1 MSKKKRPTDSG
12 GSWMDTYGDMVTLLL
27 TFFIMLYSMSNLDAQ
42 KWTIFVKSI
51 PSIQNQGSENIT
63 INSQMS
69 DTPEVDSK
77 GQEIGQEIAQE
88 ALQAEDVNELYL
100 TIAESLNQAGVKE
113 ATVIRG
119 DDYTYVS
126 FANNVFFGADS
137 SVLTR
142 EGQAVLNTFA
152 KAIAPAAGGIEQVNI
167 MSHTAKV
174 TDNSQINPQI
184 IRKDRILSA
193 MRSAEVCIYL
203 QQQNVIKPEK
213 LVDISYGEYR
223 PIADNSTEEGRIKN
237 RRIEFLLLD
246 NGAKER
252 NLDEYYKDFKSGE
265 YTDTTVV
272 TVGQSQSSSQDGE
285 TVPADTEIP
294 ADAGTADAGAEDA
307 GTVEAG
313 AEDAGT
319 VEAGAEDA
327 GTVDAGAEDA
337 GTAADTGPVEEMQN
351 TSE

>member
-1 MSKKKRPTDSG
+1 MSKKNRPTDSG
-12 GSWMDTYGDMVTLLL
+12 GNWMDTYGDMVTLLL

-51 PSIQNQGSENIT
+51 PNIQNQGSENIT

-77 GQEIGQEIAQE
+77 GQEIGQED
-88 ALQAEDVNELYL
+88 LQAEDVNKLYL

-126 FANNVFFGADS
+126 FANNVFFGANS

-142 EGQAVLNTFA
+142 EGQAVLYTFA

-272 TVGQSQSSSQDGE
+272 TVGQSQGSSQDGE
-285 TVPADTEIP
+285 TVPADTSAADEEITS
-294 ADAGTADAGAEDA
+294 DTGNSAGT
-307 GTVEAG
+307 
-313 AEDAGT
+313 
-319 VEAGAEDA
+319 
-327 GTVDAGAEDA
+327 
-337 GTAADTGPVEEMQN
+337 QN

>member
-1 MSKKKRPTDSG
+1 MSKKNRPTDSG
-12 GSWMDTYGDMVTLLL
+12 GNWMDTYGDMVTLLL

-51 PSIQNQGSENIT
+51 PNIQNQGSENIT

-77 GQEIGQEIAQE
+77 GQEIGQED
-88 ALQAEDVNELYL
+88 LQAEDVNKLYL

-126 FANNVFFGADS
+126 FANNVFFGANS

-142 EGQAVLNTFA
+142 EGQAVLYTFA

-252 NLDEYYKDFKSGE
+252 DLNEYYKEFKSGE
-265 YTDTTVV
+265 YANTTVV
-272 TVGQSQSSSQDGE
+272 TVGESQSSSQGGE
-285 TVPADTEIP
+285 TVPADTDAP
-294 ADAGTADAGAEDA
+294 A
-307 GTVEAG
+307 
-313 AEDAGT
+313 
-319 VEAGAEDA
+319 
-327 GTVDAGAEDA
+327 
-337 GTAADTGPVEEMQN
+337 N
-351 TSE
+351 THFFRCRRCRVCGGNAKYQ

>member
-1 MSKKKRPTDSG
+1 MSKKNRPTDSG

-51 PSIQNQGSENIT
+51 PTMQNQESENIT

-69 DTPEVDSK
+69 DTPDADST
-77 GQEIGQEIAQE
+77 GQEIAQE
-88 ALQAEDVNELYL
+88 DLQTEDINKLYL
-100 TIAESLNQAGVKE
+100 TIAESLNQAGVKD

-126 FANNVFFGADS
+126 FANNVFFGANS
-137 SVLTR
+137 SVLTW
-142 EGQAVLNTFA
+142 EGQEVLYSFA
-152 KAIAPAAGGIEQVNI
+152 KAIAPAAGGIERVNI

-174 TDNSQINPQI
+174 TDNSQINPQT

-203 QQQNVIKPEK
+203 QQQNVIKPKK

-252 NLDEYYKDFKSGE
+252 DLDEYYKEFKSGE
-265 YTDTTVV
+265 YSNTTVV
-272 TVGQSQSSSQDGE
+272 TVGQSQGSSQDGG
-285 TVPADTEIP
+285 TVPADTSAADEEITS
-294 ADAGTADAGAEDA
+294 DTGNSAGT
-307 GTVEAG
+307 
-313 AEDAGT
+313 
-319 VEAGAEDA
+319 
-327 GTVDAGAEDA
+327 
-337 GTAADTGPVEEMQN
+337 QN

>member
-1 MSKKKRPTDSG
+1 MSKKNRPTDSG
-12 GSWMDTYGDMVTLLL
+12 GNWMDTYGDMVTLLL

-77 GQEIGQEIAQE
+77 GQEIGQED
-88 ALQAEDVNELYL
+88 LQAEDVNKLYL

-142 EGQAVLNTFA
+142 EGQAVLYTFA

-252 NLDEYYKDFKSGE
+252 NLDEYYKEFKSGE
-265 YTDTTVV
+265 YSNTTVV
-272 TVGQSQSSSQDGE
+272 TVGQSQGSSQDGG
-285 TVPADTEIP
+285 TVPADTSAADEEITS
-294 ADAGTADAGAEDA
+294 DTGNSAGT
-307 GTVEAG
+307 
-313 AEDAGT
+313 
-319 VEAGAEDA
+319 
-327 GTVDAGAEDA
+327 
-337 GTAADTGPVEEMQN
+337 QN

>member
-1 MSKKKRPTDSG
+1 MSKKNRPTDSG

-51 PSIQNQGSENIT
+51 PTMQNQESENIT

-69 DTPEVDSK
+69 DTPDADST
-77 GQEIGQEIAQE
+77 GQEIGQEGAQE
-88 ALQAEDVNELYL
+88 DLQTEDINKLYL
-100 TIAESLNQAGVKE
+100 TIAESLNQSGVKDV
-113 ATVIRG
+113 TVIGG

-126 FANNVFFGADS
+126 FTNNVFFDANS
-137 SVLTR
+137 SVLTW
-142 EGQAVLNTFA
+142 EGQEVLYSFA
-152 KAIAPAAGGIEQVNI
+152 KSIAPAASGIEQVNI
-167 MSHTAKV
+167 MSHTSKE
-174 TDNSQINPQI
+174 TDNSQIKPQT

-203 QQQNVIKPEK
+203 QQQNVIKPKK

-252 NLDEYYKDFKSGE
+252 DLDEYYKEFKSGE
-265 YTDTTVV
+265 YSNTTVV
-272 TVGQSQSSSQDGE
+272 TVGQSQGSSQDGG
-285 TVPADTEIP
+285 TVPADTSAADEEITS
-294 ADAGTADAGAEDA
+294 DTGNSAGT
-307 GTVEAG
+307 
-313 AEDAGT
+313 
-319 VEAGAEDA
+319 
-327 GTVDAGAEDA
+327 
-337 GTAADTGPVEEMQN
+337 QN

>member
-1 MSKKKRPTDSG
+1 MSKKNRPTDSG
-12 GSWMDTYGDMVTLLL
+12 GNWMDTYGDMVTLLL

-88 ALQAEDVNELYL
+88 ALQTEDVNKLYL

-174 TDNSQINPQI
+174 
-184 IRKDRILSA
+184 KDRILSA

-252 NLDEYYKDFKSGE
+252 DLNEYYKEFKSGE
-265 YTDTTVV
+265 YANTTVV
-272 TVGQSQSSSQDGE
+272 TVGESQSSSQGGE
-285 TVPADTEIP
+285 TVPADTEAP
-294 ADAGTADAGAEDA
+294 VDTGAADAGAEDA
-307 GTVEAG
+307 GS
-313 AEDAGT
+313 
-319 VEAGAEDA
+319 
-327 GTVDAGAEDA
+327 
-337 GTAADTGPVEEMQN
+337 VEEMQN

>member
-1 MSKKKRPTDSG
+1 MSKKNRPTDSG
-12 GSWMDTYGDMVTLLL
+12 GNWMDTYGDMVTLLL

-77 GQEIGQEIAQE
+77 GQEIGQE
-88 ALQAEDVNELYL
+88 ALQTEDVNKLYL
-100 TIAESLNQAGVKE
+100 TIAESLNQADVKD

-126 FANNVFFGADS
+126 FANSVFFGANS
-137 SVLTR
+137 SVLTL
-142 EGQAVLNTFA
+142 EGQKVLYSFA
-152 KAIAPAAGGIEQVNI
+152 KAIAPAAGGIEQINI

-174 TDNSQINPQI
+174 TDNSQTDPKT

-193 MRSAEVCIYL
+193 MRSAEACIYL
-203 QQQNVIKPEK
+203 QKQGVIDPKK

-285 TVPADTEIP
+285 TVPAD
-294 ADAGTADAGAEDA
+294 AGTVDTGAEDA

-313 AEDAGT
+313 AEDTDAGT
-319 VEAGAEDA
+319 VE
-327 GTVDAGAEDA
+327 AGAEDA

>member
-1 MSKKKRPTDSG
+1 MSKKNRPTDSG
-12 GSWMDTYGDMVTLLL
+12 GNWMDTYGDMVTLLL

-42 KWTIFVKSI
+42 KWSIFVKSI
-51 PSIQNQGSENIT
+51 PSIQNQESENIT
-63 INSQMS
+63 INSQIS
-69 DTPEVDSK
+69 DTPDADSI
-77 GQEIGQEIAQE
+77 GQVIGQVIGQESAQE
-88 ALQAEDVNELYL
+88 DLQVEDINELYL
-100 TIAESLNQAGVKE
+100 TIAESLNQSGVKDV
-113 ATVIRG
+113 TVIRG

-126 FANNVFFGADS
+126 FTNNVFFDANS
-137 SVLTR
+137 SVLTW
-142 EGQAVLNTFA
+142 EGQEVLYSFA

-174 TDNSQINPQI
+174 TDNSQINPQT

-203 QQQNVIKPEK
+203 QHQNVIKPEK

-252 NLDEYYKDFKSGE
+252 NLDEYYKEFKSGE
-265 YTDTTVV
+265 YANTTVV

-285 TVPADTEIP
+285 TVPADTKVP
-294 ADAGTADAGAEDA
+294 ADAGTVDTGAEDIDA

-319 VEAGAEDA
+319 
-327 GTVDAGAEDA
+327 
-337 GTAADTGPVEEMQN
+337 AADTEPVEEMQN

>member
-1 MSKKKRPTDSG
+1 MSKKNRPTDSG
-12 GSWMDTYGDMVTLLL
+12 GNWMDTYGDMVTLLL

-42 KWTIFVKSI
+42 KWSVFVKSI

-77 GQEIGQEIAQE
+77 GQEIGQE
-88 ALQAEDVNELYL
+88 ALQTEDVNKLYL
-100 TIAESLNQAGVKE
+100 TIAESLNQADVKD

-126 FANNVFFGADS
+126 FANSVFFDANS

-142 EGQAVLNTFA
+142 EGQKVIYSFA
-152 KAIAPAAGGIEQVNI
+152 KALAPAAGGIEQVNI

-174 TDNSQINPQI
+174 TDNSQINPQT

-203 QQQNVIKPEK
+203 QNQNVIKPEK

-237 RRIEFLLLD
+237 RRIDFLLLD

-252 NLDEYYKDFKSGE
+252 NLDEYYKEFKSGE
-265 YTDTTVV
+265 YTNTTVV

-285 TVPADTEIP
+285 TVPAD
-294 ADAGTADAGAEDA
+294 A
-307 GTVEAG
+307 GTVDTG

-327 GTVDAGAEDA
+327 GTVDTGAEDA
-337 GTAADTGPVEEMQN
+337 ETTAAADTGPVEEMQN

>member
-1 MSKKKRPTDSG
+1 MSKKNRPTDSG
-12 GSWMDTYGDMVTLLL
+12 GNWMDTYGDMVTLLL

-77 GQEIGQEIAQE
+77 GQEIGQE
-88 ALQAEDVNELYL
+88 ALQTEDVNKLYL
-100 TIAESLNQAGVKE
+100 TIAESLNQADVKD

-126 FANNVFFGADS
+126 FANSVFFDANS
-137 SVLTR
+137 SVLTL
-142 EGQAVLNTFA
+142 EGQKVLYSFA
-152 KAIAPAAGGIEQVNI
+152 KAIAPAAGGIEQINI

-174 TDNSQINPQI
+174 TDNSQTDPKT

-193 MRSAEVCIYL
+193 MRSAEACIYL
-203 QQQNVIKPEK
+203 QKQGVIDPKK

-294 ADAGTADAGAEDA
+294 ADAGTVDIGAEDAGTVDTGAEDA

-327 GTVDAGAEDA
+327 GT
-337 GTAADTGPVEEMQN
+337 AADTGPVEEMQN

>member
-1 MSKKKRPTDSG
+1 MSKKNRPTDSG

-51 PSIQNQGSENIT
+51 PTMQNQESENIT

-69 DTPEVDSK
+69 DTPDADST
-77 GQEIGQEIAQE
+77 GQEIAQE
-88 ALQAEDVNELYL
+88 DLQTEDINKLYL
-100 TIAESLNQAGVKE
+100 TIAESLNQAGVKD

-126 FANNVFFGADS
+126 FANNVFFGANS
-137 SVLTR
+137 SVLTW
-142 EGQAVLNTFA
+142 EGQEVLYSFA

-174 TDNSQINPQI
+174 TDNSQINPQT

-203 QQQNVIKPEK
+203 QQQNVIKPKK

-252 NLDEYYKDFKSGE
+252 NLDEYYKEFKSGE
-265 YTDTTVV
+265 YSNTTVV
-272 TVGQSQSSSQDGE
+272 TVGQSQGSSQDGG
-285 TVPADTEIP
+285 TVPADTSAADEEITS
-294 ADAGTADAGAEDA
+294 DTGNSAGT
-307 GTVEAG
+307 
-313 AEDAGT
+313 
-319 VEAGAEDA
+319 
-327 GTVDAGAEDA
+327 
-337 GTAADTGPVEEMQN
+337 QN

>member
-1 MSKKKRPTDSG
+1 MSKKNRPTDSG
-12 GSWMDTYGDMVTLLL
+12 GNWMDTYGDMVTLLL

-77 GQEIGQEIAQE
+77 GQEIGQED
-88 ALQAEDVNELYL
+88 LQAEDVNKLYL

-126 FANNVFFGADS
+126 FANNVFFGANS

-142 EGQAVLNTFA
+142 EGQAVLYTFA

-203 QQQNVIKPEK
+203 QKQNVIKPEK

-285 TVPADTEIP
+285 TVPAD
-294 ADAGTADAGAEDA
+294 AGTVDTGAEDA

-313 AEDAGT
+313 AEDTDAGT
-319 VEAGAEDA
+319 VE
-327 GTVDAGAEDA
+327 AGAEDA

>member
-1 MSKKKRPTDSG
+1 MSKKNRPTDSG
-12 GSWMDTYGDMVTLLL
+12 GNWMDTYGDMVTLLL
-27 TFFIMLYSMSNLDAQ
+27 TFFIMLYSMSNLDAE

-51 PSIQNQGSENIT
+51 PTMQNQESEHIT

-69 DTPEVDSK
+69 DTPDADSI
-77 GQEIGQEIAQE
+77 GQKIGQESAQE
-88 ALQAEDVNELYL
+88 DLQIEDINKLYL

-174 TDNSQINPQI
+174 TDNSQINPQT

-203 QQQNVIKPEK
+203 QHQNVIKPEK

-252 NLDEYYKDFKSGE
+252 NLDEYYKEFKSGE
-265 YTDTTVV
+265 YANTTVV

-285 TVPADTEIP
+285 TVPADTKVP
-294 ADAGTADAGAEDA
+294 ADAGTVDTGAEDIDA

-319 VEAGAEDA
+319 
-327 GTVDAGAEDA
+327 
-337 GTAADTGPVEEMQN
+337 AADTEPVEEMQN

>member
-1 MSKKKRPTDSG
+1 MSKKNRPTDSG
-12 GSWMDTYGDMVTLLL
+12 GSWGDTYGDMVTLLL

-51 PSIQNQGSENIT
+51 PTMQNQESENIT

-69 DTPEVDSK
+69 DTPDADST
-77 GQEIGQEIAQE
+77 GQEIAQE
-88 ALQAEDVNELYL
+88 DLQTEDINKLYL
-100 TIAESLNQAGVKE
+100 TIAESLNQAGVKD

-126 FANNVFFGADS
+126 FANNVFFGANS
-137 SVLTR
+137 SVLTW
-142 EGQAVLNTFA
+142 EGQEVLYSFA

-203 QQQNVIKPEK
+203 QQQNVIKPKK

-252 NLDEYYKDFKSGE
+252 DLDEYYKEFKSGE
-265 YTDTTVV
+265 YSNTTVV
-272 TVGQSQSSSQDGE
+272 TVGQSQGSSQDGG
-285 TVPADTEIP
+285 TVPADTSAADEEITS
-294 ADAGTADAGAEDA
+294 DTGNSAGT
-307 GTVEAG
+307 
-313 AEDAGT
+313 
-319 VEAGAEDA
+319 
-327 GTVDAGAEDA
+327 
-337 GTAADTGPVEEMQN
+337 QN

>member
-1 MSKKKRPTDSG
+1 MSKKNRPTDSG
-12 GSWMDTYGDMVTLLL
+12 GNWMDTYGDMVTLLL

-51 PSIQNQGSENIT
+51 PNIQNQGSENIT

-77 GQEIGQEIAQE
+77 GQEIGQED
-88 ALQAEDVNELYL
+88 LQAEDVNKLYL

-126 FANNVFFGADS
+126 FANNVFFGANS

-142 EGQAVLNTFA
+142 EGQAVLYTFA

-252 NLDEYYKDFKSGE
+252 DLNEYYKEFKSGE
-265 YTDTTVV
+265 YANTTVV
-272 TVGQSQSSSQDGE
+272 TVGESQSSSQGGE
-285 TVPADTEIP
+285 TVPADTEAP
-294 ADAGTADAGAEDA
+294 ADTGAADAGTVDAGAEDA

-327 GTVDAGAEDA
+327 GT
-337 GTAADTGPVEEMQN
+337 AADTGPVEEMQN

>member
-1 MSKKKRPTDSG
+1 MSKKNRPADSG

-42 KWTIFVKSI
+42 KWSVFVKSI

-69 DTPEVDSK
+69 DTPEADST
-77 GQEIGQEIAQE
+77 GQEIGQEGAQQD
-88 ALQAEDVNELYL
+88 LQTADVNKLYL
-100 TIAESLNQAGVKE
+100 TIAESLNQAGVKD

-126 FANNVFFGADS
+126 FANSVFFGANS
-137 SVLTR
+137 SVLTW
-142 EGQAVLNTFA
+142 EGQLVLHTFA

-203 QQQNVIKPEK
+203 QKQNVIKPEK

-246 NGAKER
+246 NGAKEKD
-252 NLDEYYKDFKSGE
+252 LDEYYKEFKSGE
-265 YTDTTVV
+265 YTNTTVV
-272 TVGQSQSSSQDGE
+272 TVGESQSSSKDSE
-285 TVPADTEIP
+285 TVPADTEAP
-294 ADAGTADAGAEDA
+294 ADTGAA
-307 GTVEAG
+307 
-313 AEDAGT
+313 
-319 VEAGAEDA
+319 DA
-327 GTVDAGAEDA
+327 GTVDAGAADA

>member
-1 MSKKKRPTDSG
+1 MSKKNRPTDSG
-12 GSWMDTYGDMVTLLL
+12 GNWMDTYGDMVTLLL

-42 KWTIFVKSI
+42 KWSIFVKSI

-77 GQEIGQEIAQE
+77 GQEIGQED
-88 ALQAEDVNELYL
+88 LQAEDVNKLYL
-100 TIAESLNQAGVKE
+100 TIAESLNQSGVKDV
-113 ATVIRG
+113 TVIRG

-126 FANNVFFGADS
+126 FANSVFFDANS

-142 EGQAVLNTFA
+142 EGQAVLYTFA

-174 TDNSQINPQI
+174 TDNSQINPQT

-203 QQQNVIKPEK
+203 QHQNVIKPEK

-246 NGAKER
+246 NGAKEKD
-252 NLDEYYKDFKSGE
+252 LDEYYKEFKSGE
-265 YTDTTVV
+265 YTNTTVV
-272 TVGQSQSSSQDGE
+272 TVGQSQSSSQGGE
-285 TVPADTEIP
+285 TVPADTEAP
-294 ADAGTADAGAEDA
+294 ADTGAADAGTVDAGAEDA

-319 VEAGAEDA
+319 V
-327 GTVDAGAEDA
+327 
-337 GTAADTGPVEEMQN
+337 ADTGPVEEMQN

>member
-1 MSKKKRPTDSG
+1 MSKKNRPTDSG

-42 KWTIFVKSI
+42 KWSVFVKSI

-69 DTPEVDSK
+69 DTPDVDSK

-100 TIAESLNQAGVKE
+100 TIAESLNQAGVKD

-126 FANNVFFGADS
+126 FANNVFFGANS

-142 EGQAVLNTFA
+142 EGQLVLHTFA

-174 TDNSQINPQI
+174 TDNSENNPQTV
-184 IRKDRILSA
+184 RKDRILSA

-203 QQQNVIKPEK
+203 QKQNVIKPEK

-246 NGAKER
+246 NQAKER
-252 NLDEYYKDFKSGE
+252 DLDEYYKDFKSGE
-265 YTDTTVV
+265 YSNTTVV
-272 TVGQSQSSSQDGE
+272 TVGQSQGSSQDGE
-285 TVPADTEIP
+285 TVPADISAADEEITS
-294 ADAGTADAGAEDA
+294 DTGNSAGT
-307 GTVEAG
+307 
-313 AEDAGT
+313 
-319 VEAGAEDA
+319 
-327 GTVDAGAEDA
+327 
-337 GTAADTGPVEEMQN
+337 QN

>member
-1 MSKKKRPTDSG
+1 MSKKNRPTDSG
-12 GSWMDTYGDMVTLLL
+12 GNWMDTYGDMVTLLL
-27 TFFIMLYSMSNLDAQ
+27 TFFIMLYSMSNLNAE
-42 KWTIFVKSI
+42 KWSVFVKSI

-77 GQEIGQEIAQE
+77 GQEIGQE
-88 ALQAEDVNELYL
+88 ALQTEDVNKLYL
-100 TIAESLNQAGVKE
+100 TIAESLNQADVKD

-126 FANNVFFGADS
+126 FANSVFFGANS
-137 SVLTR
+137 SVLTL
-142 EGQAVLNTFA
+142 EGQKVLYSFA

-193 MRSAEVCIYL
+193 MRSAEACIYL
-203 QQQNVIKPEK
+203 QKQGVIDPKK

-285 TVPADTEIP
+285 TVPAD
-294 ADAGTADAGAEDA
+294 AGTVDTGAEDA

-313 AEDAGT
+313 AEDTDAGT
-319 VEAGAEDA
+319 VE
-327 GTVDAGAEDA
+327 AGAEDA

>member
-1 MSKKKRPTDSG
+1 MSKKNRPADSG

-42 KWTIFVKSI
+42 KWSVFVKSI

-69 DTPEVDSK
+69 DTPEADST
-77 GQEIGQEIAQE
+77 GQEIGQEGAQQD
-88 ALQAEDVNELYL
+88 LQTADVNKLYL
-100 TIAESLNQAGVKE
+100 TIAESLNQAGVKD

-126 FANNVFFGADS
+126 FANSVFFGANS
-137 SVLTR
+137 SVLTW
-142 EGQAVLNTFA
+142 EGQLVLHTFA

-174 TDNSQINPQI
+174 TDNSQINPQT

-203 QQQNVIKPEK
+203 QKQNVIKPEK

-246 NGAKER
+246 NGAKEKD
-252 NLDEYYKDFKSGE
+252 LDEYYKEFKSGE
-265 YTDTTVV
+265 YTNTTV
-272 TVGQSQSSSQDGE
+272 
-285 TVPADTEIP
+285 
-294 ADAGTADAGAEDA
+294 
-307 GTVEAG
+307 
-313 AEDAGT
+313 
-319 VEAGAEDA
+319 
-327 GTVDAGAEDA
+327 
-337 GTAADTGPVEEMQN
+337 
-351 TSE
+351 

>member
-1 MSKKKRPTDSG
+1 MSKKNRPADSG

-42 KWTIFVKSI
+42 KWSVFVKSI

-69 DTPEVDSK
+69 DTPEADST
-77 GQEIGQEIAQE
+77 GQENGQEGAQE
-88 ALQAEDVNELYL
+88 DLQTEDINKLYL
-100 TIAESLNQAGVKE
+100 TIAESLNQAGVKD

-126 FANNVFFGADS
+126 FANNVFFGANS

-142 EGQAVLNTFA
+142 EGQAVLYTFA

-174 TDNSQINPQI
+174 TDNSENNPQTV
-184 IRKDRILSA
+184 RKDRILSA

-203 QQQNVIKPEK
+203 QKQNVIKPEK

-246 NGAKER
+246 NQAKER
-252 NLDEYYKDFKSGE
+252 DLDEYYKEFKSGE
-265 YTDTTVV
+265 YSNTTVV
-272 TVGQSQSSSQDGE
+272 TVGQSQGSSQDGE
-285 TVPADTEIP
+285 TVPADISAADEEITS
-294 ADAGTADAGAEDA
+294 DTGNSAGT
-307 GTVEAG
+307 
-313 AEDAGT
+313 
-319 VEAGAEDA
+319 
-327 GTVDAGAEDA
+327 
-337 GTAADTGPVEEMQN
+337 QN

>member
-1 MSKKKRPTDSG
+1 MSKKNRPTDSG
-12 GSWMDTYGDMVTLLL
+12 GNWMDTYGDMVTLLL

-42 KWTIFVKSI
+42 KWSIFVKSI
-51 PSIQNQGSENIT
+51 PSIQNQESENIT
-63 INSQMS
+63 INSQIS

-77 GQEIGQEIAQE
+77 GQEIGQE
-88 ALQAEDVNELYL
+88 ALQTEDVNKLYL
-100 TIAESLNQAGVKE
+100 TIAESLNQADVKD

-126 FANNVFFGADS
+126 FTNNVFFDANS
-137 SVLTR
+137 SVLTW
-142 EGQAVLNTFA
+142 EGQEVLYSFA

-174 TDNSQINPQI
+174 TDNSQI

-193 MRSAEVCIYL
+193 MRSAEVSIYL
-203 QQQNVIKPEK
+203 QHQNVIKPEK

-252 NLDEYYKDFKSGE
+252 DLNEYYKEFKSGE
-265 YTDTTVV
+265 YANTTVV
-272 TVGQSQSSSQDGE
+272 TVGESQSSSQDGE

-294 ADAGTADAGAEDA
+294 ADAGTVDIGAEDAGTVDTGAEDA

-327 GTVDAGAEDA
+327 GT
-337 GTAADTGPVEEMQN
+337 AADTGPVEEMQN

>member
-1 MSKKKRPTDSG
+1 MSKKNRPTDSG
-12 GSWMDTYGDMVTLLL
+12 GNWMDTYGDMVTLLL

-77 GQEIGQEIAQE
+77 GQEIGQE
-88 ALQAEDVNELYL
+88 ALQTEDVNKLYL

-126 FANNVFFGADS
+126 FANSVFFGANS
-137 SVLTR
+137 SVLTL
-142 EGQAVLNTFA
+142 EGQKVLYSFA
-152 KAIAPAAGGIEQVNI
+152 KAIAPAAGGIEQINI

-174 TDNSQINPQI
+174 TDNSQTDPKT

-193 MRSAEVCIYL
+193 MRSAEACIYL
-203 QQQNVIKPEK
+203 QKQGVIDPKK

-294 ADAGTADAGAEDA
+294 ADAGTVDIGAEDA
-307 GTVEAG
+307 GTVDTG

>member
-1 MSKKKRPTDSG
+1 MSKKNRPADSG

-27 TFFIMLYSMSNLDAQ
+27 IFFIMLYSMSNLDAQ
-42 KWTIFVKSI
+42 KWSVFVKSI

-69 DTPEVDSK
+69 DTPEADST
-77 GQEIGQEIAQE
+77 GQEIGQEGAQQD
-88 ALQAEDVNELYL
+88 LQTADVNKLYL
-100 TIAESLNQAGVKE
+100 TIAESLNQAGVKD

-126 FANNVFFGADS
+126 FANSVFFGANS
-137 SVLTR
+137 SVLTW
-142 EGQAVLNTFA
+142 EGQLVLHTFA

-167 MSHTAKV
+167 MSDTAKV
-174 TDNSQINPQI
+174 TDNSQINPQT

-246 NGAKER
+246 NGAKEKD
-252 NLDEYYKDFKSGE
+252 LDEYYKEFKSGE
-265 YTDTTVV
+265 YTNTTVV
-272 TVGQSQSSSQDGE
+272 TVGESQSSSQGGE
-285 TVPADTEIP
+285 TVPADTETP
-294 ADAGTADAGAEDA
+294 ADTGAADAGTVDTGAADAGTAAE
-307 GTVEAG
+307 
-313 AEDAGT
+313 
-319 VEAGAEDA
+319 
-327 GTVDAGAEDA
+327 
-337 GTAADTGPVEEMQN
+337 TGPVEEMQN

>member
-1 MSKKKRPTDSG
+1 MSKKNRPTDSG
-12 GSWMDTYGDMVTLLL
+12 GNWMDTYGDMVTLLL

-51 PSIQNQGSENIT
+51 PNIQNQGSENIT

-77 GQEIGQEIAQE
+77 GQEIGQED
-88 ALQAEDVNELYL
+88 LQAEDVNKLYL

-126 FANNVFFGADS
+126 FANNVFFGANS

-142 EGQAVLNTFA
+142 EGQAVLYTFA

-174 TDNSQINPQI
+174 TDNSQNNPQTV
-184 IRKDRILSA
+184 RKDRILSA
-193 MRSAEVCIYL
+193 MRSAEVCIYF

-252 NLDEYYKDFKSGE
+252 DLDEYYKEFKSGE
-265 YTDTTVV
+265 YSNTTVV
-272 TVGQSQSSSQDGE
+272 TVGQSQGSSQDGE
-285 TVPADTEIP
+285 TVPADTSAADEEITS
-294 ADAGTADAGAEDA
+294 DTGNSAGT
-307 GTVEAG
+307 
-313 AEDAGT
+313 
-319 VEAGAEDA
+319 
-327 GTVDAGAEDA
+327 
-337 GTAADTGPVEEMQN
+337 QN

>member
-1 MSKKKRPTDSG
+1 MSKKNRPTDSG
-12 GSWMDTYGDMVTLLL
+12 GNWMDTYGDMVTLLL

-51 PSIQNQGSENIT
+51 PNIQNQGSENIT

-77 GQEIGQEIAQE
+77 GQEIGQED
-88 ALQAEDVNELYL
+88 LQAEDVNKLYL

-126 FANNVFFGADS
+126 FANNVFFGANS

-142 EGQAVLNTFA
+142 EGQAVLYTFA

-252 NLDEYYKDFKSGE
+252 NLDEYYKEFKSGE
-265 YTDTTVV
+265 YANTTVV

-285 TVPADTEIP
+285 TVPADTEAP
-294 ADAGTADAGAEDA
+294 VDTGAADAGAEDA
-307 GTVEAG
+307 GS
-313 AEDAGT
+313 
-319 VEAGAEDA
+319 
-327 GTVDAGAEDA
+327 
-337 GTAADTGPVEEMQN
+337 VEEMQN

>member
-1 MSKKKRPTDSG
+1 MSKKNRPTDSG
-12 GSWMDTYGDMVTLLL
+12 GNWMDTYGDMVTLLL

-126 FANNVFFGADS
+126 FANSVFFGANS
-137 SVLTR
+137 SVLTL
-142 EGQAVLNTFA
+142 EGQKVLYSFA
-152 KAIAPAAGGIEQVNI
+152 KAIAPAAGGIEQINI

-174 TDNSQINPQI
+174 TDNSQTDPKT

-285 TVPADTEIP
+285 TVPADTEVP
-294 ADAGTADAGAEDA
+294 ADAGTVDTGAEDA

-313 AEDAGT
+313 AEDTDAGT
-319 VEAGAEDA
+319 VE
-327 GTVDAGAEDA
+327 AGAEDA